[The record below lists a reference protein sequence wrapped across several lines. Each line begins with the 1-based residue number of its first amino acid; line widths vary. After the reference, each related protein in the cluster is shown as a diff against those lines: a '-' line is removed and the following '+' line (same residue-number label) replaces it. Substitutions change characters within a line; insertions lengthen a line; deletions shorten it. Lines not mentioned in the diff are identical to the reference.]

1 MPHLTLEYTANLAH
15 RAPDRSLFLKLHRAL
30 ESVAGIRIGNCKSR
44 MREVDPWVV
53 GDGEGAS
60 AFVHL
65 DIRLLEGRPQEVRRA
80 VGARALEILRAHFTP
95 PPEGA
100 ALQITVEV
108 QEIVAATYFKD
119 PPGTLTPPAP
129 KPA

>member
-1 MPHLTLEYTANLAH
+1 MPHLTLEYTADLSH
-15 RAPDRSLFLKLHRAL
+15 QAPDRSLFLKLH
-30 ESVAGIRIGNCKSR
+30 
-44 MREVDPWVV
+44 
-53 GDGEGAS
+53 
-60 AFVHL
+60 
-65 DIRLLEGRPQEVRRA
+65 
-80 VGARALEILRAHFTP
+80 RALEILRAHFTP

-129 KPA
+129 KSA